1 MKNIKLT
8 HKIQKTDKYTG
19 KMSSKEDWLY
29 LLIST
34 QQPTLL
40 NIGCFWQYFSHNYS
54 TTCKF
59 DQKKRFFIFRC
70 ISSIINLSGT
80 ISVAVV
86 IC

>member
-8 HKIQKTDKYTG
+8 RKIHKTDKYTE

-40 NIGCFWQYFSHNYS
+40 YIGCFWQYFSHNYS
-54 TTCKF
+54 VTCKF
-59 DQKKRFFIFRC
+59 D
-70 ISSIINLSGT
+70 
-80 ISVAVV
+80 
-86 IC
+86 